1 MARSRAEV
9 ALTSELCA
17 MVLLVP
23 EKQRPDQKWGSPS
36 SVHPCAEITC
46 QSATCTCAYVGG
58 SRSRDRHCHVRALL
72 SQQHFYS
79 CAYRERKLFK
89 MADPGRLVK
98 MEVDYSDTVERRLPE
113 VQEMAKVRPCK
124 PYRECKEVL
133 TVMLQEIWALSHR
146 GH

>member
-1 MARSRAEV
+1 
-9 ALTSELCA
+9 
-17 MVLLVP
+17 
-23 EKQRPDQKWGSPS
+23 
-36 SVHPCAEITC
+36 
-46 QSATCTCAYVGG
+46 
-58 SRSRDRHCHVRALL
+58 
-72 SQQHFYS
+72 
-79 CAYRERKLFK
+79 

-98 MEVDYSDTVERRLPE
+98 MEVDYGDTVERRLPE